1 MSWKR
6 NNLGQFNAKDSYSSL
21 FIEIP
26 GPLKIFKYFL
36 IFIAL
41 SPWIFVLFFRIDIK
55 SNFKKLIEFIFGF
68 NEGEAK
74 KTNGF
79 FQNK

>member
-1 MSWKR
+1 MPRKR
-6 NNLGQFNAKDSYSSL
+6 NNLGQFIAQDSYSFL

-36 IFIAL
+36 ILIVLF
-41 SPWIFVLFFRIDIK
+41 PWIFVLLLGIDIK

-68 NEGEAK
+68 NEGELK
-74 KTNGF
+74 KTKGF
-79 FQNK
+79 F

>member
-1 MSWKR
+1 MSRKR
-6 NNLGQFNAKDSYSSL
+6 NNLGQFIAKDSYSSL
-21 FIEIP
+21 FIEIS

-41 SPWIFVLFFRIDIK
+41 SPWIFVRFFRIDIK

-79 FQNK
+79 F